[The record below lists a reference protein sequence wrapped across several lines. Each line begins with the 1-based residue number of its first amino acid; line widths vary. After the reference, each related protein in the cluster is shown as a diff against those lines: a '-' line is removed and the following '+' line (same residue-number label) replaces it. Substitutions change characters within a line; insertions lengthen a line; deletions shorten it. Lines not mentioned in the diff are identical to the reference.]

1 MASSRSEVKD
11 EVPQLQS
18 PISPSRTLRRTGRQL
33 DLTHSSRVST
43 PDPSPKHPQIGSSP
57 RLSVAL
63 KMSETDFPRP
73 KSNLQGFGSLLRL
86 PWTRS
91 TDSLSDRGYESQGSR
106 RTSSSSSYSL
116 LSRTGRD
123 SRVSVTSAT
132 SLEDEETENSY
143 EHPETKLPAGSHS
156 LLRQSGNCTVLPEEP
171 RHILTSDSETQTEQ
185 NGSICEEPH
194 YSHSEILHQINR
206 TVSSIDQ
213 RVQTVEVEV
222 HSVKEKVMKINEKL
236 NGIDNPQKDGPFR
249 QQQSEQPFLV
259 KGLTLIPEE
268 EGSSRRSVILSPGK
282 KREMRPWKSE
292 LLKVSYAMTLLCC
305 HIGTQTWH
313 ISCYI
318 ISVPV

>member
-18 PISPSRTLRRTGRQL
+18 PISSSRTLRRTGRQL
-33 DLTHSSRVST
+33 DLTHSSRAST

-63 KMSETDFPRP
+63 KTSETESPRP
-73 KSNLQGFGSLLRL
+73 KSNLPGSLLRL

-91 TDSLSDRGYESQGSR
+91 MDSLSDRGYESQGSR

-123 SRVSVTSAT
+123 SRASVTSAT

-143 EHPETKLPAGSHS
+143 EHPETKVPAGSCR
-156 LLRQSGNCTVLPEEP
+156 LFRQSGSCTVLPEEP
-171 RHILTSDSETQTEQ
+171 KRILTSDSVTQTEQ

-194 YSHSEILHQINR
+194 YSHSEILCQISR

-222 HSVKEKVMKINEKL
+222 HSVKEKVMKISEKL
-236 NGIDNPQKDGPFR
+236 NDIDKPQKDGPFR
-249 QQQSEQPFLV
+249 QQQSEQPFLE
-259 KGLTLIPEE
+259 KGLTLNPEE

-282 KREMRPWKSE
+282 KRELRPWKSE
-292 LLKVSYAMTLLCC
+292 LLKVSYAMTLLYC
-305 HIGTQTWH
+305 HSGTQRAC
-313 ISCYI
+313 I
-318 ISVPV
+318 